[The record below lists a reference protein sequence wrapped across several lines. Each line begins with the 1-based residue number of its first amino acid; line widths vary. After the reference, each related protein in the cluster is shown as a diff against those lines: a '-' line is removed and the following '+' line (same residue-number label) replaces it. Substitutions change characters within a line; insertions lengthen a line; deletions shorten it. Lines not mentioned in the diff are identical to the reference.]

1 MPEWPDLPA
10 ITTLGSGHIPV
21 LQEGKLMYPQKKT
34 EISPQVQK
42 TLFRSIHIEEKSC
55 RADIWMIVTAH

>member
-21 LQEGKLMYPQKKT
+21 LQEGKLMYPQKRQKFHLK
-34 EISPQVQK
+34 SKK